1 MPICAR
7 KSPYL
12 HPGPKRGHLSTPR
25 RSCAYGHGNGQNGPI
40 SGLPP
45 GRVQRSLT
53 RVYSPGQND
62 GPGPGQRSRTA
73 DPPKVAPG
81 PPDKSRPGCEMDPGK
96 IPRRDRV
103 QRSQDRRRQDRP
115 RTTKQSKK
123 VIITSCTFVRI

>member
-53 RVYSPGQND
+53 RVHSPGQND
-62 GPGPGQRSRTA
+62 CPGPGQRSRTA

-96 IPRRDRV
+96 NPPGGIGCKG
-103 QRSQDRRRQDRP
+103 P
-115 RTTKQSKK
+115 RTDGGRTVPGPQNK
-123 VIITSCTFVRI
+123 VKMLLLYLVLL